1 MTTIV
6 TRGHAGA
13 LQLPGESVHCV
24 VTSPPYNCGIE
35 YVGYNDSEPW
45 NRYVLDLVHPAANE
59 IARVL
64 VPGGRAWVN
73 VPTNGPADEN
83 GRRMNVAHAWE
94 GALYGAGL
102 KYRDTI
108 VWKQD
113 AHDGGTQ
120 WGSWLRP
127 SAPNLRGEYEVIL
140 CFFKGNWTR
149 DRPSDVSSN
158 YIGPRH
164 ALGGDWTDL
173 CRNVWTLPSIR
184 SKFSP
189 APFPIELP
197 ARAIR
202 LSTWPGE
209 VVLDPF
215 GGSGTTAEAADI
227 LGRVG
232 ISIDVSAEQTRI
244 TKDRLTTVFG
254 G

>member
-1 MTTIV
+1 MTIIV
-6 TRGHAGA
+6 SRGHAGA
-13 LQLPGESVHCV
+13 LQLPDESVHCV

-35 YVGYNDSEPW
+35 YEGYNDQRAWSE
-45 NRYVLDLVHPAANE
+45 YVRSLVVPASRE
-59 IARVL
+59 IERVL
-64 VPGGRAWVN
+64 IPGGRAWVN
-73 VPTNGPADEN
+73 VPVNGPPDQF
-83 GRRMNVAHAWE
+83 GGRMNVAGLWQNALQE
-94 GALYGAGL
+94 GTRLR
-102 KYRDTI
+102 YRDTI

-140 CFFKGNWTR
+140 CFFKGHWTR
-149 DRPSDVSSN
+149 PN
-158 YIGPRH
+158 PGAIELPRQD
-164 ALGGDWTDL
+164 LGGDWTDL
-173 CRNVWTLPSIR
+173 CRNVWTLPTVR

-189 APFPIELP
+189 AAFPIELP

-244 TKDRLTTVFG
+244 TKDRLTNVFG

>member
-1 MTTIV
+1 MTIIV
-6 TRGHAGA
+6 SQGHAGA
-13 LQLPGESVHCV
+13 LQLPDESVHCV
-24 VTSPPYNCGIE
+24 VTSPPYNCGINYSD
-35 YVGYNDSEPW
+35 YVDRKEWHSYWYDI
-45 NRYVLDLVHPAANE
+45 VAPAASE
-59 IARVL
+59 ITRIL

-73 VPTNGPADEN
+73 VPVNGPPDGK
-83 GRRMNVAHAWE
+83 GRRMNVAHMWE
-94 GALYGAGL
+94 GELAHAGL
-102 KYRDTI
+102 FYRDTI

-127 SAPNLRGEYEVIL
+127 SAPNLRGEFEVIL
-140 CFFKGNWTR
+140 CFFKGTWTR
-149 DRPSDVSSN
+149 ERPAEVPAGYTS
-158 YIGPRH
+158 PRH
-164 ALGGDWTDL
+164 QLGGDWTDL

-227 LGRVG
+227 LDRVG
-232 ISIDVSAEQTRI
+232 ISIDVSATQTRI
-244 TKDRLTTVFG
+244 TKDRLTTLFG